1 MKKSHIFLFFSLL
14 ALDLITKH
22 LLVNKIIIINKYLLL
37 NYQEN
42 TGIAFSL
49 LRNQNFFIIII
60 TIFIIGFL
68 IYYYKNKRCQLGIIF
83 ILAGAI
89 GNLINRI
96 HLGYVIDFIQISIWP
111 VFNLAD
117 VFNIIG
123 IIILF
128 SKLKS

>member
-1 MKKSHIFLFFSLL
+1 MH
-14 ALDLITKH
+14 LI
-22 LLVNKIIIINKYLLL
+22 
-37 NYQEN
+37 
-42 TGIAFSL
+42 
-49 LRNQNFFIIII
+49 
-60 TIFIIGFL
+60 FL

-117 VFNIIG
+117 VYNFIGVLMIIFV
-123 IIILF
+123 LKKE
-128 SKLKS
+128 SLKKLLKKIKKE